1 MRPTEAVKL
10 FKQHSGLQELII
22 NSPEWKDGHEHVEVG
37 MFNPDLEF
45 EHFNTTIAEVKYW
58 PTGERFIDY
67 VTGVKLRIK
76 RVQQK

>member
-1 MRPTEAVKL
+1 MRPTEAVRL

-45 EHFNTTIAEVKYW
+45 EHFNTT
-58 PTGERFIDY
+58 RS
-67 VTGVKLRIK
+67 
-76 RVQQK
+76 